1 MVATKLTNKTALRAN
16 GTAIGSAEFKFVGK
30 EEVIASD
37 EEVSVTQGE
46 VEAWGENGGSVDETR
61 ATAVDDEVTLVS
73 TGNECAGIDDIS
85 LPLPAASAT
94 NEVIIQKTQETIN
107 QIQKLT
113 IYRTRLTIASVQC
126 STSV

>member
-16 GTAIGSAEFKFVGK
+16 GTAIGSAEFEFVGK

-61 ATAVDDEVTLVS
+61 ATAVDDEVTLMVS
-73 TGNECAGIDDIS
+73 AGNECAGIDDIS

-94 NEVIIQKTQETIN
+94 NEVIIQKT
-107 QIQKLT
+107 
-113 IYRTRLTIASVQC
+113 
-126 STSV
+126 